1 VVPFAGELRTI
12 MCEAMALDVPLN
24 VELRAGDNWEEL
36 KHLDV
41 AEAVGSR

>member
-1 VVPFAGELRTI
+1 
-12 MCEAMALDVPLN
+12 MQNAMALRVPLV

-41 AEAVGSR
+41 AEPVSGRRA